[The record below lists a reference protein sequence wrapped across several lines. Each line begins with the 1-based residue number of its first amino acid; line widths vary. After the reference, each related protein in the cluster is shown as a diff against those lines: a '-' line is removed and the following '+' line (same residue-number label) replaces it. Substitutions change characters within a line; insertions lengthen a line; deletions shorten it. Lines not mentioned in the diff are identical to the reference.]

1 VGHETPGKNQSPGRG
16 GIRTAPQSNTKRRS
30 YSIVAQVRLS
40 LLGTEDRMD
49 EDLGVSVS
57 HLMPPL
63 PGLVGIMT
71 HFVPRLSPWA
81 TLRRPLPG
89 LGPGRRADLFLLG
102 PRSFGVGRE
111 KPQPLGNR
119 AALNDSTKPKEAI

>member
-1 VGHETPGKNQSPGRG
+1 MS
-16 GIRTAPQSNTKRRS
+16 
-30 YSIVAQVRLS
+30 
-40 LLGTEDRMD
+40 
-49 EDLGVSVS
+49 
-57 HLMPPL
+57 PL
-63 PGLVGIMT
+63 PGLASFGA
-71 HFVPRLSPWA
+71 FRFPRLSPWA

>member
-1 VGHETPGKNQSPGRG
+1 
-16 GIRTAPQSNTKRRS
+16 
-30 YSIVAQVRLS
+30 
-40 LLGTEDRMD
+40 MD
-49 EDLGVSVS
+49 EDLGVSVG

-111 KPQPLGNR
+111 KPQPLGSR
-119 AALNDSTKPKEAI
+119 LRLMTAQSQKETI